1 MLQGDATAFRFIV
14 DQYSKHIFHTTYS
27 VLRDVKD
34 AEDVAQETF
43 IQIYKSL
50 SQYRSQGFKS
60 WITRIAMNKAI
71 DLKRKKT
78 RRGEDKQYPVFDME
92 LIPSDEEDPLNRTIR
107 KEKKELFKQKLQTIP
122 DNHRV
127 VLTAFYL
134 EEKNYEQIAQEL
146 EVKPKTVESKLYRAR
161 EWIRKKWKEEDWK

>member
-1 MLQGDATAFRFIV
+1 M
-14 DQYSKHIFHTTYS
+14 
-27 VLRDVKD
+27 KD

-60 WITRIAMNKAI
+60 WITRIATNKAI

-78 RRGEDKQYPVFDME
+78 RRGEDTIYPLFDME
-92 LIPSDEEDPLNRTIR
+92 LLPSDEEDPLSRTIR
-107 KEKKELFKQKLQTIP
+107 KEKKELFKRKLQTIP
-122 DNHRV
+122 DNHKV

-134 EEKNYEQIAQEL
+134 DEKNYEQIAHEL
-146 EVKPKTVESKLYRAR
+146 DVKPKTVESKLYRAR